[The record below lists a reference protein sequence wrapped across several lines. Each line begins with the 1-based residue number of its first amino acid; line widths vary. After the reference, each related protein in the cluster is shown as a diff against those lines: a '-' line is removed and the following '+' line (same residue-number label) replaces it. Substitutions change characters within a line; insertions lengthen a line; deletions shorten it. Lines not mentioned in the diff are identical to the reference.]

1 MAYCSKFTNKGLSYL
16 ANGKGCNKVVH
27 LDLSGCEQ
35 VTWKAHAVF
44 WICCHESQ
52 RVMSRYYKEMVMLFC
67 VVSFDI
73 RIELIASRITTRP
86 LSRAIFFPFISML
99 VYWFIGKCSCL
110 FFSPIVVLSSLNLT
124 YRLGSLS
131 YRARKRKM
139 FFWWKTATT
148 SIETGS
154 IPTGHQLMCCHLT
167 WDLSADQVMS
177 LHHFS
182 LFCCQITEEG
192 YKFIS
197 MGCSCLSTVVLNDL
211 PGLRDDCIQVRWSE
225 WTLCKLFWS
234 PPEIKSIGKTGN
246 FMLKAVFIA
255 TATIAKKV

>member
-1 MAYCSKFTNKGLSYL
+1 
-16 ANGKGCNKVVH
+16 
-27 LDLSGCEQ
+27 
-35 VTWKAHAVF
+35 
-44 WICCHESQ
+44 
-52 RVMSRYYKEMVMLFC
+52 MLLC

-86 LSRAIFFPFISML
+86 LSRAIFFSVHLHVGLLIHKQVQLSF
-99 VYWFIGKCSCL
+99 

-211 PGLRDDCIQVRWSE
+211 PGLRDDCIQVR
-225 WTLCKLFWS
+225 
-234 PPEIKSIGKTGN
+234 
-246 FMLKAVFIA
+246 
-255 TATIAKKV
+255 